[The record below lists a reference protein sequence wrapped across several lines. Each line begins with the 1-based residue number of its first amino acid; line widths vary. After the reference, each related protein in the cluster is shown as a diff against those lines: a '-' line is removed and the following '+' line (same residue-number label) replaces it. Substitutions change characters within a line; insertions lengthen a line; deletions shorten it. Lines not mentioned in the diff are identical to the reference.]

1 MCGCGTKVAKA
12 KESDIELD
20 MFASYEEY
28 LDSKLEEAER
38 RQDAIDRAY
47 HRLQLLWTL
56 DPQGPLLTDKEFN
69 RAKEAMGPEEKATKR
84 GSRELSQ
91 VVPMLEQVSKEHSK
105 GQHLLLYLHVVH
117 PSGAEV
123 SGHIDLTDR
132 LTDPD
137 FLPELRLRGG
147 LVPVPGDL
155 TFYNWRTSSLRF
167 CSSPHWEVL
176 VENTVI
182 WLLHLTTGIR
192 LLVGRCA
199 RKKWKAMRNRALAPE
214 TNKQVEVPKW
224 EELMTGDPRTKIRL
238 LRIQI
243 PQK

>member
-182 WLLHLTTGIR
+182 RLLHLTTG
-192 LLVGRCA
+192 
-199 RKKWKAMRNRALAPE
+199 
-214 TNKQVEVPKW
+214 
-224 EELMTGDPRTKIRL
+224 
-238 LRIQI
+238 
-243 PQK
+243 

>member
-1 MCGCGTKVAKA
+1 M
-12 KESDIELD
+12 
-20 MFASYEEY
+20 
-28 LDSKLEEAER
+28 
-38 RQDAIDRAY
+38 
-47 HRLQLLWTL
+47 
-56 DPQGPLLTDKEFN
+56 
-69 RAKEAMGPEEKATKR
+69 
-84 GSRELSQ
+84 
-91 VVPMLEQVSKEHSK
+91 
-105 GQHLLLYLHVVH
+105 VH

-167 CSSPHWEVL
+167 LLSTIERLVVEIINITRFCSSPHWEVL

-192 LLVGRCA
+192 LLVMNFIIIVI
-199 RKKWKAMRNRALAPE
+199 KN
-214 TNKQVEVPKW
+214 
-224 EELMTGDPRTKIRL
+224 
-238 LRIQI
+238 
-243 PQK
+243 

>member
-1 MCGCGTKVAKA
+1 
-12 KESDIELD
+12 
-20 MFASYEEY
+20 MFPTYEDY
-28 LDSKLEEAER
+28 LDSKLEEGQR
-38 RQDAIDRAY
+38 RQDAVDRAY
-47 HRLQLLWTL
+47 HRLQLLWSL

-69 RAKEAMGPEEKATKR
+69 QAKEAMGPEESTIDH
-84 GSRELSQ
+84 GSGDLSK
-91 VVPMLEQVSKEHSK
+91 VLLPRLERVCKEAKEDH
-105 GQHLLLYLHVVH
+105 HLLLYLHVVH
-117 PSGAEV
+117 DSGAEV

-132 LTDPD
+132 LNNPA
-137 FLPELRLRGG
+137 FLPELRHRGV

-176 VENTVI
+176 VDNSVI
-182 WLLHLTTGIR
+182 WLLHLATGIR

-214 TNKQVEVPKW
+214 TNKQVDVPKW
-224 EELMTGDPRTKIRL
+224 EELVPGDSRTKIKL

-243 PQK
+243 QEFQP